1 MQLGMEGLLDNIT
14 TNNFDVG
21 LLWTTYGPMI
31 TSGGLKV
38 IGALLVLVVGLKVAN
53 GLSQFVQRTAEQNER
68 IDATLGAFFAS
79 LVRYLVIVVVIIT
92 VLQVF
97 GVQATSLVA
106 VLGAATLAVGL
117 ALQGTLG
124 SLAAGVMLILFRPY
138 KLGDL
143 IFVTD
148 KTGYVRDINLF
159 TTVLATVDNIQ
170 ITIPNGMIWGG
181 TITNLSGLTR
191 RRIEQTF
198 RISYQDQADA
208 AVKLIEEIIKND
220 PRTLQNPQLPSVRI
234 CELGEAAIVLKA
246 QFWVDMDDPEAF
258 DFVRSDVLAN
268 VHQELN
274 RAGFHLP
281 YPTAIEI
288 EATEAKPG
296 RQL

>member
-1 MQLGMEGLLDNIT
+1 MEPQLGI
-14 TNNFDVG
+14 FDLG
-21 LLWTTYGPMI
+21 ALWTAYGPMV
-31 TSGGLKV
+31 TSGTLKTL
-38 IGALLVLVVGLKVAN
+38 GAIVVLVVGLKVAN
-53 GLSQFVQRTAEQNER
+53 GLSMFVQRAAAANER

-79 LVRYLVIVVVIIT
+79 LVRYLIIVVVIIT

-138 KLGDL
+138 KIGDL
-143 IFVTD
+143 VSVSD

-181 TITNLSGLTR
+181 TITNLSGFSI
-191 RRIEQTF
+191 RRIEQSF
-198 RISYQDQADA
+198 RIAYQDDA
-208 AVKLIEEIIKND
+208 RLAQQLVLDVLNSD
-220 PRTLQNPQLPSVRI
+220 PRALQSPQPPTVRI
-234 CELGEAAIVLKA
+234 SELADSVLVLTA
-246 QFWVDMDDPEAF
+246 QVWVELDDPEGF
-258 DFVRSDVLAN
+258 EFVRGDMLLRA
-268 VHQELN
+268 HERLGD
-274 RAGFHLP
+274 AGFHLP

-288 EATEAKPG
+288 EQADSKARSRSGPS
-296 RQL
+296 QLESR